1 MGIKFRK
8 QISLGKHLKANV
20 SKSGVSF
27 SFKAGPLTINSKGRK
42 SVNLPGGFYFTKT
55 KKKK

>member
-1 MGIKFRK
+1 MGLKFKK

-27 SFKAGPLTINSKGRK
+27 TFKAGPLSMNSKGRK
-42 SVNLPGGFYFTKT
+42 SINLPGGFYFTNS